1 DGFEELMKM
10 EAEEEKKYPSI
21 NRGHNQ
27 VYLEYWIDGDYIG
40 SNVISYQKFPRPPP
54 HGPFGSRRS
63 LPPQFESTRHFS
75 QKPQEFRRPP
85 PRPSDSVRSIH
96 SQPTPKS
103 VESTFN
109 GLSHVIHC
117 IPEL

>member
-1 DGFEELMKM
+1 MLHIFKGTNIFSLNRGKDGWDYVDGPSPAEKWGHDGFEELMKM

-54 HGPFGSRRS
+54 HGPFGNRS
-63 LPPQFESTRHFS
+63 LPPQLESTRHFS
-75 QKPQEFRRPP
+75 QKPQ
-85 PRPSDSVRSIH
+85 
-96 SQPTPKS
+96 
-103 VESTFN
+103 
-109 GLSHVIHC
+109 
-117 IPEL
+117 